1 MKKILVTGT
10 KGFIGKNMVSLLQNT
25 ISIVYELDA
34 EYFDNP
40 DWQSELKEHLVSILP
55 DVIFHIGGHAD
66 TLEQNTNFI
75 MERNFESTK
84 IISDYCLLKN
94 IPLIFSSSASCYGI
108 NNDYPSNLYGW
119 SKYTAEQ
126 YVIKNGGIALRYFN
140 VYGPHEEHK
149 GIMASVAYQMYK
161 KNYEDEDIKL
171 FPKYPR
177 RDFVYVKDVV
187 LANHYAYQNYDDFK
201 GHYYDVGYGEP
212 RGFEDVLSNLDIEF
226 TYEDESIIPL
236 GYQFYT
242 CSNREK
248 WLPYWRPKYNL
259 EDGLS
264 DYMKYLKTIFI

>member
-171 FPKYPR
+171 FPKYPSEILQS
-177 RDFVYVKDVV
+177 DKASNPV
-187 LANHYAYQNYDDFK
+187 
-201 GHYYDVGYGEP
+201 EP
-212 RGFEDVLSNLDIEF
+212 TMLLEEKIQ
-226 TYEDESIIPL
+226 ESIA
-236 GYQFYT
+236 
-242 CSNREK
+242 
-248 WLPYWRPKYNL
+248 PYISAVLLMVLFTIEEL
-259 EDGLS
+259 E
-264 DYMKYLKTIFI
+264 